1 MSHACFTSAVGT
13 PLDQDGCLH
22 EESLERHLDERW
34 SNGISGVFV
43 AGSMGAMQPLR
54 DRTYLRLVQRSAE
67 LCRERGG
74 LFLGAGDTSFART
87 RDRIERSGKS
97 QATIP

>member
-22 EESLERHLDERW
+22 EESLEKHLDEQW

-43 AGSMGAMQPLR
+43 AGSMGAMQRLR

-67 LCRERGG
+67 LCRGRGG
-74 LFLGAGDTSFART
+74 LLVGAGDTSFART

-97 QATIP
+97 QAKIP